1 MTNDESGGSSQTPDN
16 NRKCNVCCIWI
27 LLFVY
32 PSNQPSENIQASF
45 PFNLIGHLNKSLIY
59 IYTSFTSCKL
69 LRTTSCCTLYGILIY
84 RFYCVKV
91 DSRYIHAVCCAVL
104 AALWDMEWDG
114 RFGKV
119 LVVVSALRCSNIT
132 LNQFCSICDNVTM
145 FYSPC
150 YVQINIQIFCGN
162 SYLMYGYLIFL
173 ILILY

>member
-1 MTNDESGGSSQTPDN
+1 MKQLVSIYKQNKETQNNERLWKFCCGWWQMMSQAAAARLQT
-16 NRKCNVCCIWI
+16 RKCNVCCIWI

-32 PSNQPSENIQASF
+32 PSNKPSGNIQASF

-104 AALWDMEWDG
+104 ATLWNMEWDG

-119 LVVVSALRCSNIT
+119 SVGVSTLCCSNIT
-132 LNQFCSICDNVTM
+132 LNQFCSICDNVTEM
-145 FYSPC
+145 ALLLH
-150 YVQINIQIFCGN
+150 I
-162 SYLMYGYLIFL
+162 
-173 ILILY
+173 